1 MIGMSDAA
9 SKKDATRTDAALEAT
24 LPTDLAGSHALI
36 KQLACTVDELR
47 REKQEIELAF
57 AEYVQ
62 RVFRKRS
69 ERYINNP
76 NQLRL
81 DLGDADAVV
90 DATEG
95 LAQAVEEA
103 GQPVK
108 AHVRRR
114 HPRKPRDEALPEHL
128 PRYEVEASV
137 PEHVKHCPKHGE
149 RTLIGHDSTETLEF
163 ERPKLRVRVTK
174 YPKYA
179 CNGHTDCG
187 IASPERPTGLV
198 EGDRYDTS
206 VAAEIITAKYGFHLP
221 VYRQQDLFAG
231 SGWTP
236 QRSTLLNILVASAFA
251 IRPLAE
257 HIKQVVLADDIV
269 GTDDTRV
276 TLLLPATIPKAE
288 VNDPKS
294 QRIHEVFSEAA
305 AEGRRSVTARMW
317 AYRSITTPL
326 NVFDFTVSRHRDGP
340 DLMLADFCGT
350 LQADCYAGYEGI
362 ALRSDGC
369 IQRAACVAHARR
381 KVFDAK
387 EAYPLES
394 SLVLAKFQQLY
405 DIEDQAKTLSPDDR
419 FQLRQSEA
427 AEVWGSLEEWL
438 GGEAAAGLLPKS
450 KFGQALGYLRNH
462 WEQLQAYLSDG
473 RVPIDN
479 NEVEQLMK
487 QVAIGRKN
495 WLFVGSVAAGERAAD
510 FVTLV
515 SSALR
520 NDLDVW
526 AYVKDVLDRL
536 LTGETDYAALRPDTW
551 RQTHPEAIRQY
562 RVTERRDRADRK
574 QYRRAA
580 RRRTTRDPTR

>member
-1 MIGMSDAA
+1 MPA
-9 SKKDATRTDAALEAT
+9 
-24 LPTDLAGSHALI
+24 DLTGCHALI
-36 KQLACTVDELR
+36 EQLACTVNSQIHTINSQTHTIEQLR

-57 AEYVQ
+57 AEYMQ

-69 ERYINNP
+69 ERYINDP

-81 DLGDADAVV
+81 DLGDTDAVADA
-90 DATEG
+90 AEG
-95 LAQAVEEA
+95 LAQAVEEV
-103 GQPVK
+103 GHPVK

-114 HPRKPRDEALPEHL
+114 HRRKPRDEALPEHL

-137 PEHVKHCPKHGE
+137 PKHVKHCPQHGE
-149 RTLIGHDSTETLEF
+149 RTLIGHDSVETLEF

-179 CNGHTDCG
+179 CNHHADCG

-257 HIKQVVLADDIV
+257 HIEQVVLAGDIV

-276 TLLLPATIPKAE
+276 TLLLPATIPKADAA
-288 VNDPKS
+288 DPKS

-317 AYRSITTPL
+317 AYRSVTEAL

-340 DLMLADFCGT
+340 DLMLAGFRGT

-362 ALRSDGC
+362 ALRSEGG
-369 IQRAACVAHARR
+369 IRRAACVAHTRR

-387 EAYPLES
+387 DAYPLES

-405 DIEDQAKTLSPDDR
+405 DIEDRAKTLSVEER
-419 FQLRQSEA
+419 VSLRQSAA
-427 AEVWGSLEEWL
+427 AEVWASLGEWL
-438 GGEAAAGLLPKS
+438 DGAAAVGVLPKS
-450 KFGQALGYLRNH
+450 KLGEALGYLRNH
-462 WEQLQAYLSDG
+462 WKPLQTYLRDG

-495 WLFVGSVAAGERAAD
+495 WLFIGSVPAGERAAD
-510 FVTLV
+510 FLTLV

-526 AYVKDVLDRL
+526 AYLKNVLDRL
-536 LTGETDYAALRPDTW
+536 LAGETDYAALRPDVW
-551 RQTHPEAIRQY
+551 RREHPEAIREY

-574 QYRRAA
+574 QYRRATR
-580 RRRTTRDPTR
+580 RRRTPEPTR

>member
-1 MIGMSDAA
+1 MSDGTL
-9 SKKDATRTDAALEAT
+9 KIT
-24 LPTDLAGSHALI
+24 LPNDLAGCQALI
-36 KQLACTVDELR
+36 EQLANTVDALR
-47 REKQEIELAF
+47 REKQELELAY
-57 AEYVQ
+57 AELIQ
-62 RVFRKRS
+62 RAFRNRR
-69 ERYINNP
+69 ERYINDP
-76 NQLRL
+76 NQLLL
-81 DLGDADAVV
+81 DLNGSDGAADA
-90 DATEG
+90 AEG
-95 LAQAVEEA
+95 LAQAVEESA
-103 GQPVK
+103 QPVR

-114 HPRKPRDEALPEHL
+114 HGQKPRNEALPEHF
-128 PRYEVEASV
+128 PRYEVEVPV
-137 PEHVKHCPKHGE
+137 PEGVKHCPRHGQRE
-149 RTLIGHDSTETLEF
+149 LIGYDSVETLEL

-179 CNGHTDCG
+179 CVGEAACG
-187 IASPERPTGLV
+187 VASPERPTALV

-236 QRSTLLNILVASAFA
+236 ARSTLLNILNASAFV

-257 HIKQVVLADDIV
+257 HIKRVVLADDIV

-288 VNDPKS
+288 ADDPKS
-294 QRIHEVFSEAA
+294 QRIHEVLREAA
-305 AEGRRSVTARMW
+305 SKGRGSVTARMW
-317 AYRSITTPL
+317 AYRSVTTPL

-340 DLMLADFCGT
+340 DLLLADFCGT
-350 LQADCYAGYEGI
+350 LLADCYTGYQGI
-362 ALRSDGC
+362 ALRSEGRVR
-369 IQRAACVAHARR
+369 RAACVSHARR

-387 EAYPLES
+387 EAYPLAS
-394 SLVLAKFQQLY
+394 SLLLAKFQQLY
-405 DIEDQAKTLSPDDR
+405 DIEDRAKTLSIAER
-419 FQLRQSEA
+419 TALRQSESA
-427 AEVWGSLEEWL
+427 AVWQSLEAWL
-438 GGEAAAGLLPKS
+438 DGETAACVLPKS
-450 KFGQALGYLRNH
+450 QFGVALGYLRNH
-462 WEQLQAYLSDG
+462 WEALQTYLRDG
-473 RVPIDN
+473 RIPIDN
-479 NEVEQLMK
+479 NDVEQLMK

-510 FVTLV
+510 FLTLV

-536 LTGETDYAALRPDTW
+536 LAGETDYAALRPDTW
-551 RQTHPEAIRQY
+551 RQTHPEAIREY

-580 RRRTTRDPTR
+580 RRRSIPRPSR